1 MRTLNVRLAAIL
13 LVSAAVFGGG
23 VEGLRRYQV
32 WRKADFYLDQADD
45 AMVRAEIAREAGT
58 GGDELRAYEDA
69 VNNYGWYLSLRSN
82 ETNVSEKVGLLQA
95 DLAQITA
102 ANGPRNTPRELEET
116 QLKARV
122 WLQTSVRTLESV
134 LREERST
141 DRMAARRKLAEIYL
155 LSGRYSDAQT
165 HITALLQKSP
175 GDAGLLEMQGRCQ
188 EAVRETAL
196 AAESFQKAI
205 RSAPDQVMAYILLA
219 ELLADPNRLNPLR
232 EADECMRNLLQANPD
247 SFRAHLAY
255 GEYLIN
261 LARATR
267 IDDAGKHPILLDALV
282 PTVLAQAVDR
292 AVGAAQLADDD
303 PDAALL
309 AADRAIL
316 VQVVRDA
323 LKLHDP
329 SLALDA
335 PDQLLLAARR
345 GVEVATPV
353 TEALAKARDQA
364 LKALVAEGASQGSEA
379 LSAAAKHGILVAA
392 MKRALEALHNPVA
405 LMLAAREGLLEE
417 ATQHTRK
424 ARQLTTPGRDALR
437 SLSLREFSSDDQDAI
452 RQAAETGLL
461 LKAVKQALDKDLKKE
476 DFGDRKADSFKVQ
489 AGDWKVIEG
498 AYAVTPVL
506 DKDGVSTL
514 RITDPLPFELTIQI
528 EAKINTDDV
537 TPGRR
542 SNAFI
547 IFDYQG
553 PTDFKFAGAEV
564 GTDQWLLGRR
574 TSSGWQA
581 DAVLPEPIK
590 PATDYRLRVVVKQ
603 RSQVTLFVDEIE
615 KVTYRFS
622 DSVIDG
628 AVGLGTWN
636 ALSRF
641 DDVLVQAQVSPAVL
655 GRTARC
661 TVLVRVIKAL
671 QLADDQQQSPQDRS
685 GVLADVIRHVLR
697 DCEPASTDRALLLQT
712 GKNAVLARAVREA
725 IAAKNGVL
733 VEAVKNVLKAADAS
747 SVSSLVVS
755 RKALA
760 AALARAIE
768 TAQLAEAERNLLL
781 LATKSGVLVDA
792 LQRVLEDSELA
803 PEDCDKLLQPAE
815 GDQQQIRQLF
825 ARAVKRAT
833 LAVEQTL
840 EGTDRDALLLAAGC
854 SLLNAELLRA
864 EAREANNT
872 SQLAERVVQ
881 AEYDRAR
888 AYADR
893 GIELYAG
900 EPRMYSTA
908 ADIASRAGQPAEA
921 LAVLEA
927 GLLAVR
933 KNASLL
939 WTRANMLIDAEEIV
953 KAQQAVTEFREA
965 VYSYADLQRVP
976 TIPAGMAY
984 LEARIEFAREQ
995 WGAAVKGFDKA
1006 RAGLGS
1012 WPTYVK
1018 QADFWTGRCY
1028 GYLQNEDQELRAY
1041 RRALGVDPFY
1051 LPARAGLADALAK
1064 TGRPDEALKEYGQ
1077 LLQVGTPAQG
1087 AWLRLAQL
1095 LYDRNRRLPPAE
1107 RNWQVLEQALAG
1119 AEQTDRDSIQYVLL
1133 RAEVLLAQA
1142 EEQRLVAKQL
1152 DSPAERQKA
1161 TARAQQIIDDAQ
1173 GLVQAARD
1181 KHPEE
1186 VQYWAAL
1193 VGLAERRQQW
1203 DRVETL
1209 LDEATKKL
1217 GDKVILRVVR
1227 ATYLAD
1233 RYGKEATERL
1243 RQLAEKTDQFSPAER
1258 LQLWNALG
1266 AYAEQVGDDQQ
1277 ARELWRR
1284 VAEQTPNNLQI
1295 RLQLLDLAFRSRD
1308 DAGVKSTL
1316 DEVQRIEGRGP
1327 HWLYGEAVRL
1337 SLLAQGKKANP
1348 LLDEAL
1354 KHLAEARTL
1363 RPSWARLPLVA
1374 ATVYE
1379 QQGNLSAALESYLQA
1394 IDSGESSPLAIRRAI
1409 SLLYREQRF
1418 DKADELLSRFREIP
1432 PELLKTAGRI
1442 DLGLG
1447 RFDQALDKA
1456 KQSAAGSNDYHDHI
1470 WLGQLLYENGRRARD
1485 KGLTE
1490 AADNALAQAEKSL
1503 RRALELADNVPET
1516 WISMILFLAGTGET
1530 KKAEEA
1536 IEQARSKIPA
1546 DQRPL
1551 ALAQAYEQ
1559 MGRPELAEQNCEE
1572 ALAAAP
1578 QDPAVA
1584 RYVADFYLR
1593 RGEFPQSE
1601 PTQRSEAI
1609 VRAEA
1614 ILRRIIDGQVKG
1626 TQADALWAR
1635 RRLAWISLG
1644 RFGADRLYPNLE
1656 QALKLV
1662 EENLKAAGPNPEDLR
1677 LKATILSNHPTRARR
1692 DEATEILNNLPTEQ
1706 KTASPQDRFLL
1717 WQLYLAQGAWGK
1729 AREQMQSLLA
1739 ADKDRLAYLV
1749 AYTAALLERK
1759 ETQDAELWLTRLEGL
1774 APTNFSTVSLRAE
1787 LLFQRGQYVQALDL
1801 MNRFVGKVDAQPA
1814 DEAERSRL
1822 VSLILERFARR
1833 LTEPDQQEM
1842 AKRFL
1847 FDAEDLC
1854 RKYVRQRPGRE
1865 SFLVLFLGRQ
1875 NRIEEAV
1882 RLLESTWPESDPA
1895 VTAEA
1900 SMLLLRSPTAT
1911 PEQLQRVERV
1921 VQGALQK
1928 LDRPIPLLE
1937 VMAQACASQE
1947 RYGEAEAFYREVIKK
1962 NSGAYRAM
1970 NNLAVLLALQGTKLQ
1985 DALRLITRAVE
1996 LAGPVASMLD
2006 SRATVYL
2013 ALDQPSKALDDLEK
2027 AIADGATPVRR
2038 FHQARAY
2045 QQNGQQ
2051 QDAVEA
2057 MKKAQQLGLKVPL
2070 LEPLERPAYQELLKL
2085 LK

>member
-69 VNNYGWYLSLRSN
+69 VNNYNWYLSLRPN

-102 ANGPRNTPRELEET
+102 ANGPRSTPRELEET

-122 WLQTSVRTLESV
+122 WLRTSVRTLESV
-134 LREERST
+134 LREQRST

-155 LSGRYSDAQT
+155 LSGRYSDAQA
-165 HITALLQKSP
+165 HIAVLLQGSP
-175 GDAGLLEMQGRCQ
+175 GDANLLEMQGRCQ
-188 EAVRETAL
+188 EAVGETAL
-196 AAESFQKAI
+196 AAESLRKAI
-205 RSAPDQVMAYILLA
+205 RSAPDQVTAYVLLA
-219 ELLADPNRLNPLR
+219 ELLADPNRLNRLR
-232 EADECMRNLLQANPD
+232 EADECMENLLQADSD

-255 GEYLIN
+255 GEYLLN
-261 LARATR
+261 LARATP

-292 AVGAAQLADDD
+292 AVGAARLADDD

-309 AADRAIL
+309 AANRAIL

-323 LKLHDP
+323 LKLHDDK
-329 SLALDA
+329 LALDA

-379 LSAAAKHGILVAA
+379 LSAAAKHGILVDA
-392 MKRALEALHNPVA
+392 MKRALEALHNPAA
-405 LMLAAREGLLEE
+405 LMLAARKGLLDE
-417 ATQHTRK
+417 AVQHALK

-437 SLSLREFSSDDQDAI
+437 SLSLHEFSPDDQDAI
-452 RQAAETGLL
+452 RLAAETGVLV
-461 LKAVKQALDKDLKKE
+461 KAVKGALAVEDK
-476 DFGDRKADSFKVQ
+476 RRQ
-489 AGDWKVIEG
+489 TEG
-498 AYAVTPVL
+498 T
-506 DKDGVSTL
+506 
-514 RITDPLPFELTIQI
+514 
-528 EAKINTDDV
+528 
-537 TPGRR
+537 
-542 SNAFI
+542 
-547 IFDYQG
+547 
-553 PTDFKFAGAEV
+553 
-564 GTDQWLLGRR
+564 
-574 TSSGWQA
+574 
-581 DAVLPEPIK
+581 
-590 PATDYRLRVVVKQ
+590 
-603 RSQVTLFVDEIE
+603 
-615 KVTYRFS
+615 
-622 DSVIDG
+622 
-628 AVGLGTWN
+628 
-636 ALSRF
+636 
-641 DDVLVQAQVSPAVL
+641 PAVL
-655 GRTARC
+655 GQTASRV
-661 TVLVRVIKAL
+661 VLVSAVSQEIKDKDLQVAEDQREAL
-671 QLADDQQQSPQDRS
+671 NERS
-685 GVLADVIRHVLR
+685 GVLVDLIRHALR
-697 DCEPASTDRALLLQT
+697 NCEPASADRALLLQT
-712 GKNAVLARAVREA
+712 GKNAVLARAAQEA
-725 IAAKNGVL
+725 IAAQHGVL
-733 VEAVKNVLKAADAS
+733 VEAVRNVLKAADAS
-747 SVSSLVVS
+747 CVSALVVS

-768 TAQLAEAERNLLL
+768 AAPVAEAERNLLL

-803 PEDCDKLLQPAE
+803 SEDCDKLLQPAE
-815 GDQQQIRQLF
+815 GDQQQVRQLF

-833 LAVEQTL
+833 LAVEQIL
-840 EGTDRDALLLAAGC
+840 EGSDREALLMSAGC
-854 SLLNAELLRA
+854 TLLKAELLRA
-864 EAREANNT
+864 EAREAG
-872 SQLAERVVQ
+872 QAAQPAERVVQ

-893 GIELYAG
+893 GIELYPW

-908 ADIASRAGQPAEA
+908 ADISSRAGQPAQA
-921 LAVLEA
+921 LAILQA
-927 GLLAVR
+927 GLNAVPR
-933 KNASLL
+933 NASLL
-939 WTRANMLIDAEEIV
+939 WTRANMLIDGDEIGKARGTAEE
-953 KAQQAVTEFREA
+953 FRQA

-976 TIPAGMAY
+976 AIPVAVGY
-984 LEARIEFAREQ
+984 LQARIEFTRGQWLAALKGQERKLLFSGPLDWQGALDGGAVPEGMRLAFQNHQATLAKDPLVSTVEQ
-995 WGAAVKGFDKA
+995 GKKWTITDESGVYEVILEASTLSVYRAATQGFEQI
-1006 RAGLGS
+1006 RAGLAS
-1012 WPTYVK
+1012 SSTYVK
-1018 QADFWTGRCY
+1018 QADYWAGRCY
-1028 GYLQNEDQELRAY
+1028 GYLERVDDELKAY
-1041 RRALGVDPFY
+1041 RRALDVDPSY
-1051 LPARAGLADALAK
+1051 LAARAGLADALAK
-1064 TGRPDEALKEYGQ
+1064 TGRPDEALKEIMQ

-1087 AWLRLAQL
+1087 LGVRVIQL
-1095 LYDRNRRLPPAE
+1095 LYDMNRRLPPSE
-1107 RNWQVLEQALAG
+1107 RNWQGVEDALGKAD
-1119 AEQTDRDSIQYVLL
+1119 QTDRDSIQYVLL
-1133 RAEVLLAQA
+1133 RTEVLLAQA
-1142 EEQRLVAKQL
+1142 EEQRLMAEQL
-1152 DSPAERQKA
+1152 ESPAERQKA
-1161 TARAQQIIDDAQ
+1161 AARAQQLIDNA
-1173 GLVQAARD
+1173 GRWVQAAHD

-1186 VQYWAAL
+1186 VRYWAAL
-1193 VGLAERRQQW
+1193 IGLVERRQQW

-1233 RYGKEATERL
+1233 RYAKEATERL
-1243 RQLAEKTDQFSPAER
+1243 RQLAENTDQFSLAER
-1258 LQLWNALG
+1258 LQLWDALG
-1266 AYAEQVGDDQQ
+1266 AYAERMGDDQQ
-1277 ARELWRR
+1277 AGDLWRR

-1308 DAGVKSTL
+1308 EAGVKSTL
-1316 DEVQRIEGRGP
+1316 DEVQKIEGRGP

-1337 SLLAQGKKANP
+1337 SLLAQGKKADP

-1354 KHLAEARTL
+1354 KHLAEARRQ

-1374 ATVYE
+1374 ATIYD
-1379 QQGNLSAALESYLQA
+1379 QQGDLSAALESYLQA
-1394 IDSGESSPLAIRRAI
+1394 IALGDSGPLAIRRAI
-1409 SLLYREQRF
+1409 SLLYRQQRF
-1418 DKADELLSRFREIP
+1418 PDADKLLSRFRAIP
-1432 PELLKTAGRI
+1432 PELLKTAGLI

-1456 KQSAAGSNDYHDHI
+1456 KQKAAGSNDYSDHI
-1470 WLGQLLYENGRRARD
+1470 WLGQLLYEKWRLARKD
-1485 KGLTE
+1485 GLSE
-1490 AADNALAQAEKSL
+1490 EADNALAQAEKSL

-1516 WISMILFLAGTGET
+1516 WITMILFLAGTGET

-1601 PTQRSEAI
+1601 ATPRSEAI

-1626 TQADALWAR
+1626 TPADALWAR
-1635 RRLAWISLG
+1635 RRLAWISLV
-1644 RFGADRLYPNLE
+1644 RFGADRLYRNLE

-1677 LKATILSNHPTRARR
+1677 LKANILSNHPTLARR
-1692 DEATEILNNLPTEQ
+1692 QEAARILESLPTEQ
-1706 KTASPQDRFLL
+1706 RTAAPQDRFLL
-1717 WQLYLAQGAWGK
+1717 WQLYLAQGAWAK
-1729 AREQMQSLLA
+1729 ASEQMQSLLA
-1739 ADKDRLAYLV
+1739 SDKDRPAYV
-1749 AYTAALLERK
+1749 TAYAAALLERK

-1774 APTNFSTVSLRAE
+1774 APTHFSTVSLRAE

-1833 LTEPDQQEM
+1833 LTEPDQQET

-1865 SFLVLFLGRQ
+1865 WFLVLFLGRQ
-1875 NRIEEAV
+1875 NRIEEIEEAV

-1900 SMLLLRSPTAT
+1900 SMLLLRSSAAT
-1911 PEQLQRVERV
+1911 PEQLRRVERL

-1928 LDRPIPLLE
+1928 LERPIPLLE
-1937 VMAQACASQE
+1937 VMAQAYASQE

-1985 DALRLITRAVE
+1985 DALGLITRAIE

-2013 ALDQPSKALDDLEK
+2013 ALEQPGKALGDLEK

-2051 QDAVEA
+2051 QEAVEA
-2057 MKKAQQLGLKVPL
+2057 IKKAQQLGLKAPM